1 MSKEYELYYR
11 DSKAGRVS
19 LCKCGMFYQLTCR
32 FQTQEK
38 GVFRLYADNGKEII
52 DLGQC
57 VFYGQALGVE
67 RYMPVKS
74 IGDGDLRFYVME
86 AGKTG
91 TFVPIANDQPFYRFD
106 ELLNARFAIQ
116 FGRKGVLLDRN
127 ESDHST
133 AM

>member
-1 MSKEYELYYR
+1 MSEEYELYYH
-11 DSKAGRVS
+11 DSKAGRVR

-32 FQTQEK
+32 FQTRGK
-38 GVFRLYADNGKEII
+38 GVFRLYVDNGTEII

-67 RYMPVKS
+67 RYIPVKR
-74 IGDGDLRFYVME
+74 IGDGGLRFYIME

-91 TFVPIANDQPFYRFD
+91 TFVPIANDQPFCRFD
-106 ELLNARFAIQ
+106 DLLNARFAIQ
-116 FGRKGVLLDRN
+116 SGRKGILLDRN
-127 ESDHST
+127 ALDHST